1 MNMLREHA
9 ELFKKCPK
17 SSKVA
22 GGYLKSRSTWLLFPL
37 IGFLGLIWYMIRV
50 IPKPSRA
57 AYPCMKVVAPLAS
70 SFVAY
75 LVSLGVVIWA
85 GRRLPTNLRRRR
97 LVLSAVCLVAL
108 AAGLIIHADLQSRS
122 TAAEVAASGIAYTP
136 SDPPNTPMGV
146 AKGINPGRVVWV
158 RDAKA
163 TTWDGRT
170 GNWWSDANVNQA
182 AVNQMVS
189 KSLQTLTGAATDRE
203 AWDKIFRFYNR
214 EHGRGEAGYKRG
226 EKIVIKINCNVD
238 SSGKEWSNTGYPSP
252 QAIYAVVSQLIDV
265 AGVAGDNI
273 TIAEPSRNIGD
284 PIYGK
289 ITGNPNPEYQN
300 VWFASTKAVPGT
312 RRVIA
317 APDPNTVVYCDPT
330 SGGKKHNLPKCY
342 AEATYM
348 INLALLRPHRVYGVT
363 LCAKNHFG
371 SIYDG
376 KTFTPAALHNY
387 ALWDLSHNKLG
398 DPHCHPGLI
407 GHKDLGGKTI
417 LYMLDGLY
425 TSYNNWGN
433 ASIKKWQTLGD
444 EWCAS
449 ILASQDPVA
458 IDSVGLDL
466 IRNEPNLTT
475 GNPGFTPNVC
485 NYLHEAAQANQPP
498 SGAVYDPEKTGKKL
512 PSLGAHEHWNNAKD
526 KKYSRNLGTGN
537 GIELVHVGP
546 GPLSP
551 RP

>member
-1 MNMLREHA
+1 MRRENA
-9 ELFKKCPK
+9 ERTKRCRK
-17 SSKVA
+17 SGEVVEVRFRSK
-22 GGYLKSRSTWLLFPL
+22 LTWLLLPL
-37 IGFLGLIWYMIRV
+37 FGFLGLIWYLIRV

-57 AYPCMKVVAPLAS
+57 AYPCMKVAAPLAS
-70 SFVAY
+70 SFAGY
-75 LVSLGVVIWA
+75 LASLGVVVWA
-85 GRRLPTNLRRRR
+85 GRQLRMNLRRRR
-97 LVLSAVCLVAL
+97 LVLSATCLLALVA
-108 AAGLIIHADLQSRS
+108 GLMIHASVQFRDTS
-122 TAAEVAASGIAYTP
+122 AEVAASGSAYTP

-158 RDAKA
+158 RDVKA
-163 TTWDGRT
+163 TTWDGQT
-170 GNWWSDANVNQA
+170 GNWWSDADCNQA
-182 AVNQMVS
+182 VVNKMVS
-189 KSLQTLTGAATDRE
+189 TSLQTLTGATTDRD
-203 AWDKIFRFYNR
+203 AWDKTFRFYNR
-214 EHGRGEAGYKRG
+214 EHGRGDAGYKRG
-226 EKIVIKINCNVD
+226 EKIVIKINSNVD
-238 SSGKEWSNTGYPSP
+238 GSGKDWTNTGYPSP

-265 AGVAGDNI
+265 AGVPGDNI
-273 TIAEPSRNIGD
+273 TVAEPSRYIGD
-284 PIYGK
+284 PICSK
-289 ITGNPNPEYQN
+289 ITGNPIPEYKN
-300 VWFASTKAVPGT
+300 VWFASKKEVRGT
-312 RRVIA
+312 RRIIP
-317 APDPNTVVYCDPT
+317 APDANTVVYCDPT
-330 SGGKKHNLPKCY
+330 SAGKKHTLPKCY
-342 AEATYM
+342 TDASYM
-348 INLALLRPHRVYGVT
+348 INLALLRPHRVFGVT

-376 KTFTPAALHNY
+376 KTYTPAALHNY

-398 DPHCHPGLI
+398 DPHCHPCLI

-425 TSYNNWGN
+425 TSYNNWPN

-449 ILASQDPVA
+449 VLASQDPIA

-512 PSLGAHEHWNNAKD
+512 PSLGVHEHWNNATD
-526 KKYSRNLGTGN
+526 RKYSRNLGRGN
-537 GIELVHVGP
+537 GIELVYVGP
-546 GPLSP
+546 DSSSP